1 MTLGQSFRAAARRL
15 PRWIGIYL
23 LWGLVLAVGTTAIV
37 LVSVLAGATIP
48 IFLIVIIPAVLAF
61 GIYAYPFAWLST
73 TALVVGPTDQPPF
86 RTTVRLIRAQ
96 GWRVVAGPVLLASL
110 VVFGVNIGASVI
122 GAIPVLGQILALV
135 AQIFLYALPA
145 ALNIPIWRLIGGS
158 FGADIDGR

>member
-1 MTLGQSFRAAARRL
+1 
-15 PRWIGIYL
+15 
-23 LWGLVLAVGTTAIV
+23 
-37 LVSVLAGATIP
+37 
-48 IFLIVIIPAVLAF
+48 
-61 GIYAYPFAWLST
+61 
-73 TALVVGPTDQPPF
+73 
-86 RTTVRLIRAQ
+86 
-96 GWRVVAGPVLLASL
+96 VVAGPVLLASL